1 MCIGMLILNNF
12 YIEPDEG
19 SLKGEA
25 FWETPTS
32 QNFVYCKRNLKLL
45 IFLKISQSFGVKI
58 IVMQHPKTNFQ
69 NQFSSFGQTDLG
81 LPNIKIF
88 AKI

>member
-1 MCIGMLILNNF
+1 MLILNNF

-32 QNFVYCKRNLKLL
+32 QNFV
-45 IFLKISQSFGVKI
+45 
-58 IVMQHPKTNFQ
+58 MQHPKTNFQ

-81 LPNIKIF
+81 LPNNKIF

>member
-1 MCIGMLILNNF
+1 MLVLNNF

-19 SLKGEA
+19 SLKGKPSGKLQQVKILSI
-25 FWETPTS
+25 TKGS
-32 QNFVYCKRNLKLL
+32 LKFL
-45 IFLKISQSFGVKI
+45 IFLKISQSFDVKI

-69 NQFSSFGQTDLG
+69 NQFSGFGQTDLG

>member
-1 MCIGMLILNNF
+1 MREALRGKPSGKLQQVKILS
-12 YIEPDEG
+12 IA
-19 SLKGEA
+19 KG
-25 FWETPTS
+25 
-32 QNFVYCKRNLKLL
+32 NLKLL